1 MLVLLWFLSL
11 YKIAIYTMKFPNK
24 LYGVSESVI
33 GKMTQLIEMIPEGG
47 TDVLELSLKATKKMS
62 LSDFIDALDCMYAIR
77 TIEIYQDHI
86 IVKVC

>member
-1 MLVLLWFLSL
+1 
-11 YKIAIYTMKFPNK
+11 MKFPNK

-33 GKMTQLIEMIPEGG
+33 GKMTQLMEMIPEGG

-62 LSDFIDALDCMYAIR
+62 LSDFIDVLDCMYAIR